1 MQTNKIVKVSTPC
14 PRQYLEQEKSPI
26 DPDRPLPFEDFY
38 LSLVRDSSQRLQL
51 LLSDRQSNLL
61 SRVAYKILERDLLER
76 MVALGTK
83 TLAFEFD
90 RYRESH
96 STLDKTAILASQDRA
111 IYDRFIA
118 DLRSAEIDLFTK
130 YPVLDLLLTKTRN
143 LWIDS
148 THEFIDRLDA
158 DISLLSQTFANGSNL
173 GQLQEIETALGDRHH
188 HGRSVF
194 ALKFESGIEVIY
206 KPKNLGLDV
215 AFNELSIW
223 CNRQNIS
230 LPFRTL
236 KILDREASALPNRQE
251 YGWQEVIKQQP
262 CTDRSAVQNFY
273 YRSGMMLSLLY
284 VLGAKDCAHQNVIA
298 CGEYPLLIDA
308 DSLLCPVLKGEN
320 DPDRWFDD
328 SVLRSGFLPRW
339 NGDDFAANALD
350 SSVLGNIFPK
360 QTNATREWQFINT
373 EGMQLVP
380 KTTIIP
386 AGKNAVVLD
395 GKTISPQSYLAET
408 IGGFEEISELF
419 IDCRDTLLSEKSPLQ
434 AFANCKSRIQI
445 RPAITYGAIVN
456 RTLDP
461 QSLQADSEDRIL
473 INRLLR
479 HRVPSTIE
487 TSDPAGL
494 DRIFQAEARALQQ
507 LDIPCFSV
515 CCNGTDLRIDRSE
528 TIPHFFST
536 SSYQHAIEKI
546 RNFDAKNLAL
556 QVKLIRSSFAAK
568 YAHLVRNDAALQGEL
583 PSGLASQRLKS
594 PLVMQSLPT
603 QTKTVGDLLLTNE
616 LTNAQLQQEA
626 IAIGRDLVAAAVW
639 DGDGCNWIE
648 FSYMFRANR
657 YRLALLDDSLYTGRA
672 GVSLFLAAL
681 AKITGDVQFRQ
692 VALSGLDPFCR
703 SIRAGETRSE
713 VLESKFGL
721 LGLGGTIY
729 SLVKV
734 SEFLKTP
741 ALLEDA
747 VRAAKLLTP
756 HDIERDRQFDIMWGS
771 AGAILGL
778 LALYQATGDRSVL
791 DTAISCGDRLLASR
805 TENTPRAWITS
816 SESPKPLTGFSHGAA
831 GISLALLRLYVAT
844 KNNEYL
850 AAAQAGIAYECSVFD
865 STVQNWPDFR
875 SVDPKDEVR
884 YLDAWCHGSAGIGLA
899 RLASCLVY
907 PTDDICQEIDAALS
921 TSQNNGIFS
930 RGVDHLCCGNIGRI
944 ELLVVAS
951 QVLDDLQ
958 VLATA
963 RENTVKMVIASRE
976 NGAYGLLSREID
988 RVFCPSFYRGIAGI
1002 GYQLLRTI
1010 DPASIPSVAIWE

>member
-1 MQTNKIVKVSTPC
+1 MKIEKVDRLSHISSSS
-14 PRQYLEQEKSPI
+14 YLDRSSDPI
-26 DPDRPLPFEDFY
+26 DPDLALPFEDFY
-38 LSLVRDSSQRLQL
+38 LPYVRASSQELQL

-83 TLAFEFD
+83 TLAVEFD

-96 STLDKTAILASQDRA
+96 SNLEKTDILASQDRA
-111 IYDRFIA
+111 AYDRFIA
-118 DLRSAEIDLFTK
+118 DLRSAEIDLFEK
-130 YPVLDLLLTKTRN
+130 YPVLDKLLTKTRD

-148 THEFIDRLDA
+148 THEFIDRLETDR
-158 DISLLSQTFANGSNL
+158 SLLAQTFANGANL

-188 HGRSVF
+188 DGRSVF

-215 AFNELSIW
+215 AFNELLIW

-236 KILDREASALPNRQE
+236 KILNRQQ
-251 YGWQEVIKQQP
+251 YGWQEAIEQQP
-262 CTDRSAVQNFY
+262 CTDRSAVQKFY
-273 YRSGMMLSLLY
+273 YRSGMILSLLY
-284 VLGAKDCAHQNVIA
+284 LLGAKDCEDRNVIA
-298 CGEYPLLIDA
+298 YGEHPVLIDA
-308 DSLLCPVLKGEN
+308 DSLLCPPLTGEN
-320 DPDRWFDD
+320 ASVQWFDD

-350 SSVLGNIFPK
+350 SSVLGNIYPK

-373 EGMQLVP
+373 EGMHLIP

-386 AGKNAVVLD
+386 AGKNAVILD
-395 GKTISPQSYLAET
+395 GKTISPQNYLAE
-408 IGGFEEISELF
+408 IVAGFEEISEIF
-419 IDCRDTLLSEKSPLQ
+419 INRRDTLLSAESPLQ
-434 AFANCKSRIQI
+434 AFANCQSRIQI

-456 RTLDP
+456 RTIDP
-461 QSLQADSEDRIL
+461 QFLQADSEDRIL
-473 INRLLR
+473 IDRLLR
-479 HRVPSTIE
+479 HRVPSAIE
-487 TSDPAGL
+487 TSKSDVL

-507 LDIPCFSV
+507 QDIPYFSV
-515 CCNGTDLRIDRSE
+515 CCNGTDLEIDRVE
-528 TIPHFFST
+528 TIPQFFST
-536 SSYQHAIEKI
+536 SSYRHTIEKL
-546 RNFDAKNLAL
+546 RNFNAEKLAL

-583 PSGLASQRLKS
+583 PSGSASQRLKS

-603 QTKTVGDLLLTNE
+603 QTETVGNLPLTNE

-681 AKITGDVQFRQ
+681 AKLTGDRQFHQ
-692 VALSGLDPFCR
+692 VALAGLDPFCR

-713 VLESKFGL
+713 VLASKFGL

-756 HDIERDRQFDIMWGS
+756 EAIESDRQFDIMWGS

-778 LALYQATGDRSVL
+778 LALYRATGDRSVL

-805 TENTPRAWITS
+805 TEDTPRAWITS

-831 GISLALLRLYVAT
+831 GISLALLRLYAAT

-850 AAAQAGIAYECSVFD
+850 AAAQAGIAYERSVFD

-875 SVDPKDEVR
+875 SANPDDEAR

-899 RLASCLVY
+899 RLASCLEY

-921 TSQNNGIFS
+921 TSQNNGIFN

-951 QVLDDLQ
+951 QVLNDLQ
-958 VLATA
+958 LLTTA
-963 RENTVKMVIASRE
+963 RENTVKMVITSKE
-976 NGAYGLLSREID
+976 NGAYGLLSSEID
-988 RVFCPSFYRGIAGI
+988 RVYSPSFYRGIAGI

-1010 DPASIPSVAIWE
+1010 DPESIPSVAIWE